1 LIFGGHL
8 SEGILEDMKHKTIES
23 LTTISFYAPSLAL
36 YLLFFFVPAVLG
48 FMYSFTSWNG
58 ISLNVH
64 FIGLQNYA
72 VLFGD
77 ARFFDSA
84 VHTFL
89 ITIIQYVFFSFVS
102 LIFAAI
108 IEKIDRKVLRTQLR
122 FLFFFPYIIGYVI
135 VASVWRYM
143 LDYRSGAIN
152 DLIRMVGLHQLAV
165 DWLGNQHI
173 INITIAMINI
183 WAYSGFYLVI
193 YMSAIKAIDPSMY
206 ESAHMDGAGP
216 VREFLH
222 ITLPLVVPAITI
234 SSILSLA
241 WGLSTFDA
249 PLILTNGGPGFAS
262 ETISYYVYWS
272 GFLGSRQGFGTAIS
286 FLLFAV
292 TLVLS
297 VCQGIL
303 LRRKEVQF

>member
-1 LIFGGHL
+1 
-8 SEGILEDMKHKTIES
+8 MKKKSIET
-23 LTTISFYAPSLAL
+23 LTTISFYTPSLTL

-58 ISLNVH
+58 ISSTVH

-77 ARFFDSA
+77 ARFFDST

-89 ITIIQYVFFSFVS
+89 ITIIQYVFFSFVA
-102 LIFAAI
+102 LILAAM
-108 IEKIDRKVLRTQLR
+108 IEKIDRKIIRTQLR

-152 DLIRMVGLHQLAV
+152 DLIRRVGLPHLVV
-165 DWLGNQHI
+165 DWLGNQNI

-206 ESAHMDGAGP
+206 ESAHMDGAGAI
-216 VREFLH
+216 REFLH

-234 SSILSLA
+234 CSILSLA

-286 FLLFAV
+286 FLLFVV

-297 VCQGIL
+297 VFQGII

>member
-1 LIFGGHL
+1 
-8 SEGILEDMKHKTIES
+8 
-23 LTTISFYAPSLAL
+23 
-36 YLLFFFVPAVLG
+36 
-48 FMYSFTSWNG
+48 
-58 ISLNVH
+58 
-64 FIGLQNYA
+64 
-72 VLFGD
+72 
-77 ARFFDSA
+77 
-84 VHTFL
+84 
-89 ITIIQYVFFSFVS
+89 
-102 LIFAAI
+102 
-108 IEKIDRKVLRTQLR
+108 
-122 FLFFFPYIIGYVI
+122 
-135 VASVWRYM
+135 M